1 MLSTHIVFVIVT
13 AKYLRKIQIRFRLR
27 FIIEDAKCEVLG
39 SMWTKLISE
48 IQAHLVKIKDKDK
61 KTVVKFLEAL
71 LMIRPNIQ
79 REVMMFYL
87 AKCRELHAIAF
98 FQWRNKFPQYT
109 YVQNEQENLIVEKYD
124 WLYHKRKTGQVPTYD
139 TVIYSE
145 LPPRF
150 LEKYGSIFN

>member
-1 MLSTHIVFVIVT
+1 MVIVT
-13 AKYLRKIQIRFRLR
+13 AKILRKILIRFRLR
-27 FIIEDAKCEVLG
+27 FIVEDAKCEVLAT
-39 SMWTKLISE
+39 MWGRLISE
-48 IQAHLVKIKDKDK
+48 IQVHVIKIKDKDK
-61 KTVVKFLEAL
+61 KSVVKFLEAL
-71 LMIRPNIQ
+71 LLVKPHIQ
-79 REVMMFYL
+79 REVLMFYL

-124 WLYHKRKTGQVPTYD
+124 WLYHKRKTGQAPCYD

-150 LEKYGSIFN
+150 LEKYGSIFD